1 MDGINFIENLN
12 KDIFIYLDPPYYK
25 KGSKLYMNF
34 FQDKDHKELSFLFS
48 L

>member
-12 KDIFIYLDPPYYK
+12 KDILFILITLLQ
-25 KGSKLYMNF
+25 KGSKLYMEF